1 MKSKGIVIWIFPLLA
16 TGVIAVGRVYDE
28 RLFYFGMN
36 ISLIIS
42 SCFIIY
48 SLLFLASIKN
58 VRLFPTKR
66 IFYLFLSIVIVSP
79 LFWGFYNVTEYGLYK
94 YINFIFL
101 IVPLL
106 IVLSE
111 KFSYSDVLRL
121 FQVLF
126 CFITL
131 LSIEGLS
138 VVSNT
143 SGRLSAFGGGPIVF
157 SRWMLIGVI
166 ILLFLKLFKSNKIK
180 WTFIFLFFI
189 LSLAS
194 GSRGPVFAFLFTIS
208 VYLLLNFQRVIVKLI
223 GGVVLVLTVF
233 LLVGNELSFNNFGK
247 ADRLATIDSTSNN
260 VRLKF
265 AKRSLDLIV
274 AYPFGVGIGNWQDYC
289 NKIKPYHLLKHQY
302 PHNLVLEV
310 FAELGL
316 IGGVLLLLV
325 ILKSLYLTYFR
336 MTTIPN
342 ANGIYSLLFYLQIF
356 LFINSCFSG
365 NLNDA
370 RFLFVVIAISLI
382 KEPLIKENNA

>member
-1 MKSKGIVIWIFPLLA
+1 MKSKGIVSWIFPLLA

-66 IFYLFLSIVIVSP
+66 IFYLFLSILIVSP

-126 CFITL
+126 WFITF
-131 LSIEGLS
+131 LSIAGLS
-138 VVSNT
+138 IVSTT

-157 SRWMLIGVI
+157 SRWMLIGVT

-180 WTFIFLFFI
+180 WIFIFLFFI

-233 LLVGNELSFNNFGK
+233 LLVGNELNFNDFGK
-247 ADRLATIDSTSNN
+247 ADRLATKDSTSKN

-274 AYPFGVGIGNWQDYC
+274 AYPFGVGIGNWQEYC
-289 NKIKPYHLLKHQY
+289 NKTKPYHLLKHQY

-370 RFLFVVIAISLI
+370 RFLFVVIAISLT

>member
-66 IFYLFLSIVIVSP
+66 IFYLFLSIVIVYP

>member
-1 MKSKGIVIWIFPLLA
+1 M
-16 TGVIAVGRVYDE
+16 
-28 RLFYFGMN
+28 
-36 ISLIIS
+36 
-42 SCFIIY
+42 
-48 SLLFLASIKN
+48 
-58 VRLFPTKR
+58 RLFPTKR
-66 IFYLFLSIVIVSP
+66 IFYLFLSILIVSP

-126 CFITL
+126 WFITF
-131 LSIEGLS
+131 LSIAGLS
-138 VVSNT
+138 IVSTT

-157 SRWMLIGVI
+157 SRWMLIGVT

-180 WTFIFLFFI
+180 WIFIFLFFI

-233 LLVGNELSFNNFGK
+233 LLVGNELNFNDFGK
-247 ADRLATIDSTSNN
+247 ADRLATKDSTSKN

-274 AYPFGVGIGNWQDYC
+274 AYPFGVGIGNWQEYC
-289 NKIKPYHLLKHQY
+289 NKTKPYHLLKHQY

-370 RFLFVVIAISLI
+370 RFLFVVIAISLT